1 MESSN
6 TKKSSTSTRKKST
19 TTTKTTAVKKTTAKV
34 EPEAVVKETVS
45 NATSAPAMAPAMRKY
60 SAGDL
65 IPCKSVVYGELVY
78 VGRNGSMYEWSGYG
92 DICEVDYSDLLSM
105 KTGQQKFLKE
115 PWLIILDDELA
126 AQWKLSDMNEIFN
139 DIGDIEDLINSG
151 ASKVKKSLMNAPQGY
166 KELVK
171 KTAARMLR
179 EGYLDSI
186 ATVRVIDDILGSN
199 LSMLLGG

>member
-1 MESSN
+1 MESNN

-19 TTTKTTAVKKTTAKV
+19 TTTKTTTAKKTTAKV
-34 EPEAVVKETVS
+34 EPEAVEKETVS
-45 NATSAPAMAPAMRKY
+45 NVTSAPTVRKY

-126 AQWKLSDMNEIFN
+126 AQWKLSNMNEIFN

-179 EGYLDSI
+179 EGHLDSI